1 MTILGIS
8 AAARAAGVNRSTLQ
22 RAIKTGRLSAT
33 IDAAG
38 ERGIDLAELLRVFG
52 PLRQVPQEDATA
64 PPQPAAPIAAADAT
78 VVELLREQLR
88 QAQEREQQAREREHQ
103 AQEREAR
110 LLTMLETAQQV
121 LQAEQQARRDLE
133 QKLLPPPQPDLP
145 PRRHRR
151 LWLLLAILALAV
163 AALVWT
169 RTSAYW
175 PLGG

>member
-52 PLRQVPQEDATA
+52 PLRQMPQEDSAA
-64 PPQPAAPIAAADAT
+64 LPQPAAPIAAADAT
-78 VVELLREQLR
+78 MVELLREQLR
-88 QAQEREQQAREREHQ
+88 QAQERERQ
-103 AQEREAR
+103 AQEREVR

-133 QKLLPPPQPDLP
+133 QKLLPPPPPPQPEP
-145 PRRHRR
+145 PPHRHHRR
-151 LWLLLAILALAV
+151 WLLLAILALAV

-175 PLGG
+175 PLGE

>member
-52 PLRQVPQEDATA
+52 PLRQMPQEDPAA
-64 PPQPAAPIAAADAT
+64 SPQPAAPIAAADVT
-78 VVELLREQLR
+78 VVDLLREQLR
-88 QAQEREQQAREREHQ
+88 QAQEREQQA
-103 AQEREAR
+103 QEREVR

-133 QKLLPPPQPDLP
+133 QKLLPPPQPQPDLP
-145 PRRHRR
+145 PRHHHR
-151 LWLLLAILALAV
+151 LWLLLAILALAI

-169 RTSAYW
+169 RTSAWW
-175 PLGG
+175 PLGA